1 MLASASVEP
10 CERRGRMPTQ
20 ETITFVSDM
29 PEALSYIAFVN
40 VLYLASTKVSI
51 DASMRTL
58 R

>member
-20 ETITFVSDM
+20 ETVTFLSDM
-29 PEALSYIAFVN
+29 SEALSYVAFVD

-51 DASMRTL
+51 DASMITL
-58 R
+58 Q